1 MDELKNQ
8 LIEKIEQV
16 VDPSRNKTLKETN
29 AIKHLGLDTETMS
42 VVLILEVGVKNNE
55 FTSKITR
62 AIAKIV
68 KLDYGLNGLTIEYEQ
83 ARPDA
88 IKKAVK
94 VIGIA
99 SGKGGVG
106 KSTVTANLAYALTS
120 LGKRVGV
127 VDADIYGANIPKI
140 FDLHQVELDGDESGK
155 IFPIKKDGIEIIS
168 TAFLMDEDKALMWRG
183 PMLGKLLKIFFEDTV
198 WDPELDYILID
209 LPPGTGDVM
218 MDVKTYVPDI
228 KLFLVTTP
236 HPSASH
242 IAIKAGFGARE
253 LKEEVLGVIENM
265 SYYETDGKRHY
276 IFGEGGG
283 KNVAEKLE
291 VPFIGQI
298 PIARP
303 SNGHH
308 SIYTNTEYVGILYIN
323 LARNVIQLVTE

>member
-1 MDELKNQ
+1 MNELKQ
-8 LIEKIEQV
+8 ELREKIEQV
-16 VDPSRNKTLKETN
+16 VDPSRNKTLLESR
-29 AIKHLGLDTETMS
+29 AIKHLGIDQETMT
-42 VVLILEVGVKNNE
+42 VILIIEVGVKNNE

-68 KLDYGLNGLTIEYEQ
+68 KIEYGFHGLSIEYEQ
-83 ARPDA
+83 ARVEA

-94 VIGIA
+94 VLAIA

-120 LGKRVGV
+120 LGKKVGI
-127 VDADIYGANIPKI
+127 VDADIYGANMPKI
-140 FDLHQVELDGDESGK
+140 LDLTQVELEGDESGK
-155 IFPIKKDGIEIIS
+155 IYPIKKDGIEVVS

-183 PMLGKLLKIFFEDTV
+183 PMLGKLLKIFFEDTI
-198 WDPELDYILID
+198 WNPDLDYLLID

-218 MDVKTYVPDI
+218 MDVKTYVPDV
-228 KLFLVTTP
+228 KLLLVTTP

-253 LKEEVLGVIENM
+253 LKEEVFGVIENM
-265 SYYETDGKRHY
+265 SYYEIDGTKHF

-283 KNVAEKLE
+283 KTVAEKLG

-303 SNGHH
+303 KSGHH
-308 SIYTNTEYVGILYIN
+308 SIYQASEYVGILYLS
-323 LARNVIQLVTE
+323 LARNVIQLIA

>member
-1 MDELKNQ
+1 MSDLKQELR
-8 LIEKIEQV
+8 EKIELV
-16 VDPSRNKTLKETN
+16 VDPSRNKTLLEAN
-29 AIKHLGLDTETMS
+29 AIKHLGIDSETMT
-42 VVLILEVGVKNNE
+42 VVMIIEVGVKNNE

-68 KLDYGLNGLTIEYEQ
+68 KLEYGLNGLSIEYEQ
-83 ARPDA
+83 ARVEA

-94 VIGIA
+94 VIAIA

-106 KSTVTANLAYALTS
+106 KSTVTANLAYALTA
-120 LGKRVGV
+120 LGKKVGI
-127 VDADIYGANIPKI
+127 VDADIYGANMPKI
-140 FDLHQVELDGDESGK
+140 LDLTVVELDGDESGK
-155 IFPIKKDGIEIIS
+155 IYPIKKDGIEVVS

-183 PMLGKLLKIFFEDTV
+183 PMLGKLLKVFFEDTI
-198 WDPELDYILID
+198 WDPELDYLLID

-218 MDVKTYVPDI
+218 MDVKTYVPDV
-228 KLFLVTTP
+228 KLLLVTTP

-253 LKEEVLGVIENM
+253 LKEEVFGVIENM
-265 SYYETDGKRHY
+265 SYYEIDGLKHF

-283 KNVAEKLE
+283 KAVAEKLG

-303 SNGHH
+303 KSGHH
-308 SIYTNTEYVGILYIN
+308 SIYQSTEYVGILYLS
-323 LARNVIQLVTE
+323 LARNVIQLVA

>member
-1 MDELKNQ
+1 MSDLKQELR
-8 LIEKIEQV
+8 EKIELV
-16 VDPSRNKTLKETN
+16 IDPSRNRTLLEAN
-29 AIKHLGLDTETMS
+29 AIKHLGIDQETMT
-42 VVLILEVGVKNNE
+42 VVMIIEVGVKNNE

-68 KLDYGLNGLTIEYEQ
+68 KLEYGLNGLSIEYEQ
-83 ARPDA
+83 ARVEA

-94 VIGIA
+94 VIAIA

-120 LGKRVGV
+120 LGKKVGI
-127 VDADIYGANIPKI
+127 VDADIYGANMPKI
-140 FDLHQVELDGDESGK
+140 LDLTVVELDGDESGK
-155 IFPIKKDGIEIIS
+155 IYPIKKDGIEVVS

-183 PMLGKLLKIFFEDTV
+183 PMLGKLLKVFFEDTI
-198 WDPELDYILID
+198 WDPELDYLLID

-218 MDVKTYVPDI
+218 MDVKTYVPDV
-228 KLFLVTTP
+228 KLLLVTTP

-253 LKEEVLGVIENM
+253 LKEEVFGVIENM
-265 SYYETDGKRHY
+265 SYYEIDGLKHF

-283 KNVAEKLE
+283 KAVAEKLG

-303 SNGHH
+303 KSGHH
-308 SIYTNTEYVGILYIN
+308 SIYQSTEYVGILYLS
-323 LARNVIQLVTE
+323 LARNVIQLVA